1 MATSTTHPAI
11 HAGRRGERD
20 VGADAAIGLAEDAG
34 ATIGLAERAGGSA
47 PAVAAAARTFPPG
60 GDFFLRLIRPS
71 SGFVWRAFAAQQRA
85 ILPPNGG

>member
-20 VGADAAIGLAEDAG
+20 VGADAA
-34 ATIGLAERAGGSA
+34 IGLAERAGGSA

-71 SGFVWRAFAAQQRA
+71 SGFVWRAVAAQQRA
-85 ILPPNGG
+85 ILPANGG

>member
-1 MATSTTHPAI
+1 MATSTAHPAI

-20 VGADAAIGLAEDAG
+20 VGADA
-34 ATIGLAERAGGSA
+34 TIGLAEGAGATLGLTEGGGA
-47 PAVAAAARTFPPG
+47 PTVAAAARTFPPG

-71 SGFVWRAFAAQQRA
+71 SGFVWLAFAAQQRA